1 MKDRILLSIE
11 TSCDDTSIAVF
22 KNNKLLVL
30 KSATSLKEYQKYGGI
45 IPEIAARSHEKNINL
60 VLNSCLEHS
69 KIDIESITDI
79 AYTALPGLPGSL
91 HVGKIYAKTLSYLL
105 NANLIPVDHM
115 MGHAFS
121 FSIDKANE
129 IKYPFMSLVISGG
142 NTILYLFKN
151 SNKHVI
157 LNQTTDDALGECL
170 DKIGRAL
177 NLPYP
182 GGISLDKIYNQKK
195 NNLKC
200 ISHLDE
206 NKPFSFSGIKSFATN
221 HINTCKMKK
230 TKLDAIA
237 LGSTCLK

>member
-22 KNNKLLVL
+22 KNGKLLGT
-30 KSATSLKEYQKYGGI
+30 KSATSLNEYQKYGGI

-60 VLNSCLEHS
+60 VMNECLHFS
-69 KIDIESITDI
+69 KINKKNITDV

-91 HVGKIYAKTLSYLL
+91 HVGKVYAKTLSYLFG
-105 NANLIPVDHM
+105 ARLIPVDHM

-121 FSIDKANE
+121 FSIDKSNE
-129 IKYPFMSLVISGG
+129 IKYPFLSLVISGG
-142 NTILYLFKN
+142 NTILYLFKGP
-151 SNKHVI
+151 SKYVI
-157 LNQTTDDALGECL
+157 LNQTTDDAVGECL

-182 GGISLDKIYNQKK
+182 GGISLDKAYDQKK

-200 ISHLDE
+200 IPHLAED
-206 NKPFSFSGIKSFATN
+206 KPFSFSGIKSFATN
-221 HINTCKMKK
+221 HVNTCKMKK
-230 TKLDAIA
+230 TKLDIVA